1 MNNASL
7 NQIVNKLLA
16 FGHGHKYIK
25 TVAHGQLDEMD
36 LTSRITY
43 PLMHIVPQDITPSG
57 GRLQFSFD
65 IVFADMPRLKSDK
78 PENVLEIQSD
88 MEQIARD
95 LYTEIK
101 NGGVLFG
108 DMTEVGDDW
117 SALPFQDEY
126 HNYLSGVTLSI
137 NIIVAS
143 NWNACEI
150 PADWVDGTSA
160 DIPQFGR
167 DLTIAVYDE
176 GVFRVNAREINFI
189 GSGVSVSADGN
200 RANVTVTGGGGGLTC
215 EDLPECQT
223 IIDIEE
229 NIDTVEESIGTL
241 NTAVSGLSTE
251 VSDLETAVAGKVD
264 SVTGNIVDN
273 TDPLNPVV
281 DQMQADWNATEGLAE
296 ILNKPT
302 IPDVPSTI
310 VESVVAG
317 DDIEVDATDPAN
329 PIVGVVP
336 HTFVRLSGTETG
348 FPMLGNIQWIDA
360 VDEIP
365 RDIINQPNSGTGG
378 FNALRFDYSSLELEH
393 NSGDDST
400 RITLGNQGIT
410 ITGSK
415 PDFLGQVYSADYSL
429 NFILRSLIDLAVLKS
444 RLWNGSSNPTVTND
458 SSQGFV
464 AGRSLW
470 LNTTT
475 KVIWLCTD
483 ATLGAAVWEVY
494 YNPNAI
500 RTLID
505 TTDSATLTGV
515 TTENRRKTILIPA
528 NTFTTG
534 DIIRVRARARKTGTA
549 GSGTMRLRIN
559 TDPAPAT
566 ITTVPLVGTYGT
578 AANSNLFW
586 QFKRDGVIKST
597 TITEFAPAATG
608 GSTDD
613 GAYSVV
619 VSNLNINW
627 SVNQYLHLSLQNSS
641 AADTTII
648 SYLMVDKYTNI

>member
-150 PADWVDGTSA
+150 PADWVNGTGA

-167 DLTIAVYDE
+167 DLTIAIYDE
-176 GVFRVNAREINFI
+176 GVFRVNVREINFI
-189 GSGVSVSADGN
+189 GDGVSVSADGN
-200 RANVTVTGGGGGLTC
+200 RANVTVTGDSGGLTC
-215 EDLPECQT
+215 EDLPGCQT

-241 NTAVSGLSTE
+241 NTAVEGLSTE
-251 VSDLETAVAGKVD
+251 VSDLETEVASKVD
-264 SVTGNIVDN
+264 SVAGNIVDN

-281 DQMQADWNATEGLAE
+281 DQVQADWNATEGLAE

-336 HTFVRLSGTETG
+336 NTFLRLEGTEAG
-348 FPMLGNIQWIDA
+348 FPIT
-360 VDEIP
+360 
-365 RDIINQPNSGTGG
+365 R
-378 FNALRFDYSSLELEH
+378 ALQMIEGISLY
-393 NSGDDST
+393 SGDLAT
-400 RITLGNQGIT
+400 NYQGFSQDAGEAALFAVI
-410 ITGSK
+410 GSIANTFK
-415 PDFLGQVYSADYSL
+415 VTENRFEVISNNVLFAGIVDGATSEANYVL
-429 NFILRSLIDLAVLKS
+429 NSLIRLQTLKS
-444 RLWNGSSNPTVTND
+444 RLWNGSSNPTVND
-458 SSQGFV
+458 DNTQGFV

-475 KVIWLCTD
+475 GVLWRCTN
-483 ATLGAAVWEVY
+483 ATPTAAVWEDY

-515 TTENRRKTILIPA
+515 TTENLRKTILIPA

-627 SVNQYLHLSLQNSS
+627 AVNQYLHLSLQNSS

>member
-1 MNNASL
+1 
-7 NQIVNKLLA
+7 
-16 FGHGHKYIK
+16 
-25 TVAHGQLDEMD
+25 
-36 LTSRITY
+36 
-43 PLMHIVPQDITPSG
+43 
-57 GRLQFSFD
+57 
-65 IVFADMPRLKSDK
+65 
-78 PENVLEIQSD
+78 

-150 PADWVDGTSA
+150 PADWVNGTGA

-167 DLTIAVYDE
+167 DLTIAIYED

-189 GSGVSVSADGN
+189 GDGVSVSADGN
-200 RANVTVTGGGGGLTC
+200 RADVTVTGGGGGLTC

-281 DQMQADWNATEGLAE
+281 DQVQADWNATEGLAE

-444 RLWNGSSNPTVTND
+444 RLWNGSSNPTVND
-458 SSQGFV
+458 DNTQGFV

-475 KVIWLCTD
+475 GVLWKCED
-483 ATLGAAVWEVY
+483 ASTGAAVWEVY
-494 YNPNAI
+494 YDPRKFTKLVSVVDSTAV
-500 RTLID
+500 TG
-505 TTDSATLTGV
+505 TTANTALRWV
-515 TTENRRKTILIPA
+515 TIPA
-528 NTFTTG
+528 GTFEAG
-534 DIIRVRARARKTGTA
+534 DIISVTSRIRKTGAAGTA
-549 GSGTMRLRIN
+549 VSRFYQN
-559 TDPAPAT
+559 TSQSLTGAN
-566 ITTVPLVGTYGT
+566 ILGTY
-578 AANSNLFW
+578 NLTPAGVLY
-586 QFKRDGVIKST
+586 QQLNRDIVIKSAT
-597 TITEFAPAATG
+597 VTEVVPPSSNIPLDETMVTGAACVQYNIDWSIDQHIGFYVQPAN
-608 GSTDD
+608 GSD
-613 GAYSVV
+613 SVV
-619 VSNLNINW
+619 
-627 SVNQYLHLSLQNSS
+627 Q
-641 AADTTII
+641 
-648 SYLMVDKYTNI
+648 SYYSIEKITNIP